1 MSLLSGPTFEP
12 KHVLVDG
19 DIVAYRAGF
28 ASEGKTS
35 ADAKDKVDEV
45 MNFIASNTM
54 SFPVPDRFH
63 TFLTGADNF
72 RFEIAKSYPYK
83 GNRSKSEKPEHLQ
96 HSRDYLVSKYKATI
110 SYGEEADDLI
120 AKAATKYGPN
130 TVVAS
135 IDKDM
140 LQIPCWHYNFGR
152 DEWSQVDEWGGS
164 KFFYTQILTGM
175 QPTT

>member
-1 MSLLSGPTFEP
+1 M
-12 KHVLVDG
+12 
-19 DIVAYRAGF
+19 
-28 ASEGKTS
+28 
-35 ADAKDKVDEV
+35 
-45 MNFIASNTM
+45 
-54 SFPVPDRFH
+54 
-63 TFLTGADNF
+63 
-72 RFEIAKSYPYK
+72 
-83 GNRSKSEKPEHLQ
+83 
-96 HSRDYLVSKYKATI
+96 SKYKAII

-164 KFFYTQILTGM
+164 KFFYTQILTGDAADNIKGIKGVG
-175 QPTT
+175 PVKAGKLLKDCTTEEELWYACLEAYDGDYDRVVENARLLWLRS